1 MYRILIVDDEP
12 MALYST
18 AHAFPWAQWGFD
30 APVLMTDSPAAM
42 EKLRTERF
50 DAAIVD
56 IRMPQ
61 MTGIDMIRLSG
72 EAGLPTVFVVL
83 SGYSDFSYVQTALR
97 LSAFD
102 YCLKP
107 ILPDAAQTA
116 LSRLSKRIREIRS
129 LNDPAFLSTL
139 SSAAPL
145 KPLFQLRGLPAPT
158 GTLSMVLVS
167 AENPDAIPPLLGD
180 FQDSL
185 SFWSG
190 ANEVLLFTPLPEQ
203 ALLSALPKSPDVH
216 VCYTLPVSQEVLNP
230 VRQLQLLRQ
239 TIANMQPGQAPVSVH
254 VNDCSPAFFDMLNY
268 VDEHLGDDLSLQRLS
283 AQFHLN
289 YTYCSELFRT
299 ITGATFT
306 RYLTG
311 HRMERARTM
320 IVTSTMSISEI
331 ARLTGYS
338 NYNHFSATFKTYFG
352 QTPGAYRTASQKGE
366 ER

>member
-1 MYRILIVDDEP
+1 
-12 MALYST
+12 
-18 AHAFPWAQWGFD
+18 
-30 APVLMTDSPAAM
+30 
-42 EKLRTERF
+42 
-50 DAAIVD
+50 
-56 IRMPQ
+56 
-61 MTGIDMIRLSG
+61 
-72 EAGLPTVFVVL
+72 
-83 SGYSDFSYVQTALR
+83 
-97 LSAFD
+97 
-102 YCLKP
+102 
-107 ILPDAAQTA
+107 
-116 LSRLSKRIREIRS
+116 
-129 LNDPAFLSTL
+129 
-139 SSAAPL
+139 
-145 KPLFQLRGLPAPT
+145 
-158 GTLSMVLVS
+158 MVLVS